1 METRHTAYAEREQ
14 LVEHRLPR
22 LLLQETGKHRHFLY
36 GRLLL
41 LSEAHSA
48 ARAEGVVL
56 RDPQVNQEERRDVDR
71 GGNERVVRR
80 VRNNPLR
87 VSNRKHH
94 NGELTRVVV
103 TEVGEVVEGQ
113 LAAASQIG
121 QWVLALH
128 MA

>member
-1 METRHTAYAEREQ
+1 MEARHTTYAEREQ
-14 LVEHRLPR
+14 LVKHRLPR
-22 LLLQETGKHRHFLY
+22 LLLQEAGKHRHFLY

-41 LSEAHSA
+41 LSEVHSA

-56 RDPQVNQEERRDVDR
+56 CDPQVNQEKRRDVDR

-80 VRNNPLR
+80 IRNNPLR
-87 VSNRKHH
+87 VTNRKHH
-94 NGELTRVVV
+94 NGKLTRVVV
-103 TEVGEVVEGQ
+103 AEVGDVVERQ

>member
-56 RDPQVNQEERRDVDR
+56 RDPQVDQEERRDVDR

-80 VRNNPLR
+80 IRNNPLHIT
-87 VSNRKHH
+87 NRKHH
-94 NGELTRVVV
+94 DGELTRVVV
-103 TEVGEVVEGQ
+103 TEVGDVVER
-113 LAAASQIG
+113 
-121 QWVLALH
+121 
-128 MA
+128 